1 MVQSNIHKLIEKYYN
16 ATLSEHEET
25 QFRLLLARTDADT
38 EDIREAKATLGL
50 FAAKRKLTGKQI
62 AKLKPKNA
70 WGKIKYAAILVIG
83 ILLDII
89 IDFDDTLENK
99 LTK

>member
-16 ATLSEHEET
+16 ATLSEQEET

-89 IDFDDTLENK
+89 VDFDDTIENRI
-99 LTK
+99 TK